1 MYQKFSVPIP
11 AFVGKIT
18 RKKSPDG
25 SIYLYLEIDRIYHKE
40 KGYTIPKRVCI
51 GKQDPMDSTRMFP
64 NQKYFDYLP
73 SESAANTPEY
83 SGSRSSCL
91 HAGTHVVVGRFLE
104 KYRILDW
111 LQGRFGPKNGGLVMD
126 LAIYLI
132 ITEGNAAQ
140 HYPDHAYHHPLFT
153 PQMRIYSDSKVGALL
168 KETISRDDTIAFTEW
183 WNSQRDHRNKVYMS
197 YDSTNKLCQAGDIDM
212 VEGGHAKDGHDG
224 DHIFNVAIAT
234 DVRERLPV
242 FYEEYLGSIVDVTQL
257 VCMVDKAWALGYRNL
272 GFILDRGYFSK
283 ANITYMDSNR
293 FSFIIMVKGKKSLV
307 SSIVLSVRGSF
318 ENKRSNYIW
327 EYSVSG
333 TTVEGK
339 LYEGDSRPRSFHVF
353 YSAYNNAKER
363 QDLELRLRKLSCE
376 LDSLLGKDCADLN
389 LGKFEEFYSL
399 EFSSEGKKK
408 KILVMYSEKAG
419 IIEAMID
426 LFGYFCIISSDRM
439 TARDALLLYKG
450 RDSSEKLFAA
460 DKTFLGSRAERV
472 RSEESLRSKLFIEF
486 LALII
491 RSRFYACISDHV
503 HATRTRRNYLN
514 VVSVIKEL
522 EKIELIRIGDGV
534 YRLDHAITARQK
546 EILSIFGMSD
556 DDMRAECRSISNEL
570 VTIDA
575 GDIRSCPKDD
585 EIRDD
590 STVEDEEERQCQE

>member
-11 AFVGKIT
+11 DAPGKIT

-25 SIYLYLEIDRIYHKE
+25 SLYLYLEIDRTYKKD
-40 KGYTIPKRVCI
+40 KGYTIPKRVCM
-51 GKQDPMDSTRMFP
+51 GKQDPMDGSRMFP
-64 NQKYFDYLP
+64 NEKYLEYFP

-91 HAGTHVVVGRFLE
+91 HAGTHAVVKKLLE

-111 LQGRFGPKNGGLVMD
+111 LQGRFGLKNGGLVMD
-126 LAIYLI
+126 LALYLI

-140 HYPDHAYHHPLFT
+140 HYPDYAYRHPLFT
-153 PQMRIYSDSKVGALL
+153 PQMRIYSDSKVGTLL
-168 KETISRDDTIAFTEW
+168 KDTITRDDTIAFTEW
-183 WNSQRDHRNKVYMS
+183 WNSSKDHRNKVYMS

-224 DHIFNVAIAT
+224 DHVFNVAIAT
-234 DVRERLPV
+234 NVSEKLPA
-242 FYEEYLGSIVDVTQL
+242 FYEEYLGSIVDVSQL
-257 VCMVDKAWALGYRNL
+257 DCMVDKARGLGYRNL

-283 ANITYMDSNR
+283 DNIAYMDSNR
-293 FSFIIMVKGKKSLV
+293 FSFIIMMKGRKSLV
-307 SSIVLSVRGSF
+307 SSIVLSVKGGF
-318 ENKRSNYIW
+318 ENKRSDYIW

-339 LYEGDSRPRSFHVF
+339 LYEGDGKARFFHVF
-353 YSAYNNAKER
+353 YSAYNNARER
-363 QDLELRLRKLSCE
+363 HDLELRLRKLSCE
-376 LDSLLGKDCADLN
+376 LDRLLGKDCSDLK
-389 LGKFEEFYSL
+389 LGKFEEFYNL
-399 EFSSEGKKK
+399 EFSREGKKR

-419 IIEAMID
+419 KIEAMVD

-472 RSEESLRSKLFIEF
+472 QTEGSLRSKLFIEF

-514 VVSVIKEL
+514 VVSVITEL
-522 EKIELIRIGDGV
+522 QKIELIRIGDGV

-556 DDMRAECRSISNEL
+556 DDMRAECRGISNEL
-570 VTIDA
+570 ITIDA
-575 GDIRSCPKDD
+575 GDIKSFPKDD

-590 STVEDEEERQCQE
+590 STVDDEEERQWQE